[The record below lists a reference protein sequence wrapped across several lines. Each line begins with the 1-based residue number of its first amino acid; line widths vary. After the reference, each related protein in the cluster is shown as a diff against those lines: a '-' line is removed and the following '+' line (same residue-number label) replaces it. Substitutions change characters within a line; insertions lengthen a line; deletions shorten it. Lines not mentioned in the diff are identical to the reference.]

1 MPINIAKLL
10 VTIGADTDDLEKG
23 LNDSNSGVNRFVG
36 NSKTGL
42 EKVGMAFTAAGV
54 VAAGFAVAWNKAMEL
69 GREGAELEYA
79 SQKFDRLTASIG
91 ATSDALMNDLR
102 TATKGTMSDAALMA
116 SAGDLMA
123 LGLAKTHDQVVRL
136 SRVSSG
142 LNMDMNQLVLTLAN
156 QTTMRF
162 DQLGVSVDGFQAK
175 VDKLKATG
183 MSASDAF
190 AEAFLQQAEQQLETV
205 GDSADTSV
213 GAFKRLEAA
222 AENLGNKIKTILT
235 PALAGMANAAADLIS
250 GENDT
255 SRLVDS
261 LKQQERGIRTS
272 SKSFDDYTNT
282 LIDTAIN
289 QGLLTESFRDAYDAA
304 RESGDIDRL
313 RMAYETLTSQMG
325 MVDEA
330 TYNATHNL
338 EQYADAYDKFA
349 NDIRGGA
356 VEPMTVDIKDSGF
369 YEAIAASVQPAK
381 NELDSLI
388 AKVTET
394 EGAIQNWLQGTGGM
408 AAQILGQN
416 VWDGSKMSDEMLG
429 TIDEVFGTTYLK
441 AKELERDLTDAI
453 RNGVATGDLTAFKD
467 ALIAIREE
475 GVGDLEKDMETY
487 EERIKGI
494 TTSLAKLPEEV
505 QVAINFDI
513 EELPQWIIDL
523 MGGGDGS
530 GSTGGQGNAPRAT
543 GGPVWP
549 GQSYLVGERGYEI
562 FSPSSPGYV
571 IPNSEAGR
579 GGAGGVNLTNY
590 GNIFTG
596 PDDPFGSQLLA
607 VLV

>member
-54 VAAGFAVAWNKAMEL
+54 VAAGFAVAWGKAMEL

-79 SQKFDRLTASIG
+79 AQKFDRLTAAVG
-91 ATSDALMNDLR
+91 TVSDALMNDLR
-102 TATKGTMSDAALMA
+102 AATKGTMSDAQLMA

-136 SRVSSG
+136 TRVSSG

-175 VDKLKATG
+175 VDKLKASG

-190 AEAFLQQAEQQLETV
+190 SEAFLQQAEQQLETV

-222 AENLGNKIKTILT
+222 AENLGNTLKLKLT
-235 PALAGMANAAADLIS
+235 PFLADAANGMADLLG

-255 SRLVDS
+255 SRLVDD
-261 LKQQERGIRTS
+261 LKNQEKQIRLS
-272 SKSFDDYTNT
+272 SSSYDAYVDT
-282 LIDTAIN
+282 LIDTGIQ
-289 QGLLTESFRDAYDAA
+289 QGLLTEEFRQAYELAQDT
-304 RESGDIDRL
+304 GNIDRL

-330 TYNATHNL
+330 TMRAS
-338 EQYADAYDKFA
+338 QAAQAAAGDYDKMA
-349 NDIRGGA
+349 NDVRGLLEKPPEIS
-356 VEPMTVDIKDSGF
+356 VEDSGF
-369 YEAIAASVQPAK
+369 YEAFAAQVKPAK
-381 NELDSLI
+381 AELDSLI
-388 AKVTET
+388 AKIGET
-394 EGAIQNWLQGTGGM
+394 EGKINAWLQGTGGL
-408 AAQILGQN
+408 AGQILGQN
-416 VWDGSKMSDEMLG
+416 VWEGSEMSDEMLG
-429 TIDEVFGTTYLK
+429 VIDKTFGTSQLK
-441 AKELERDLTDAI
+441 AKELERDLTEAI
-453 RNGVATGDLTAFKD
+453 RNAAATGDLEAFES
-467 ALIAIREE
+467 ALVAIREE
-475 GVGDLEKDMETY
+475 GIGKLEEDITKY
-487 EERIKGI
+487 EKGI
-494 TTSLAKLPEEV
+494 EGITKQLAKLPEEV
-505 QVAINFDI
+505 RVAIEFDI

-523 MGGGDGS
+523 MAGNRGRAVG
-530 GSTGGQGNAPRAT
+530 TGNTQERAS

-571 IPNSEAGR
+571 YPNSDAGR
-579 GGAGGVNLTNY
+579 GGGAGVSLTNY